1 MLNND
6 SACTKAPVTR
16 DFSLLSRAALSTAM
30 ASTYLGP
37 ERRTVPTALH
47 HWLTLMID
55 EIDYGMLLLTAQG
68 QVVHA
73 NHLAR
78 VELDGN
84 LALRLAGRE
93 LQARQP
99 KDGTAL
105 RDAITAAAQRHRR
118 CLLRLGE
125 GAHKLMVSVVP
136 LTHHDQSAP
145 AIALV
150 FGKRQVCEQLS
161 VQSFARAHDLTNAET
176 RVLSALCSGQ
186 RVREVARLNGVK
198 ESTVRSQVG
207 SIRAKTGAESIPAVV
222 RQVAVLPPLV
232 SVLRS
237 VPRTTDTAQAAW

>member
-1 MLNND
+1 MLNRETRHSDRAPND
-6 SACTKAPVTR
+6 STLRLPEFGLPPHFA
-16 DFSLLSRAALSTAM
+16 
-30 ASTYLGP
+30 GP
-37 ERRTVPTALH
+37 ERRSVPSPLH

-55 EIDYGMLLLTAQG
+55 EIDYGMVLLTDDG

-84 LALRLAGRE
+84 PALRLAGRE

-99 KDGTAL
+99 RDGTAL
-105 RDAITAAAQRHRR
+105 REAITAAAQRHRR

-136 LTHHDQSAP
+136 LTHHDHRAP

-161 VQSFARAHDLTNAET
+161 VQSFARAHGLTNAET
-176 RVLSALCSGQ
+176 SVLAALCAGH

-232 SVLRS
+232 GALRS
-237 VPRTTDTAQAAW
+237 VPRTTDTPHAAW